1 MNKQHEPVI
10 ECFNPAGFELPL
22 SEEQI
27 HEITAT
33 VFRSEDKSFALIET
47 VYVDEDEIVRVNQQ
61 YLNRNYITDIIT
73 FSYNEADEPVEGTLY
88 MCAPRIAEQAAEL
101 EQDQTKEFARILIH
115 GVLHL
120 CGYEDTDA
128 ASRER
133 MTSLEDTYLKAT
145 GF

>member
-1 MNKQHEPVI
+1 MNKQDEPVI
-10 ECFNPAGFELPL
+10 ECFNPAGFDLPL
-22 SEEQI
+22 SEEMI
-27 HEITAT
+27 HNITSA
-33 VFRSEDKSFALIET
+33 VFHSEGKDYTLIEA
-47 VYVDEDEIVRVNQQ
+47 VYVDEDEIIRVNQQ

-120 CGYEDTDA
+120 CGYEDTDTA
-128 ASRER
+128 NRER
-133 MTSLEDTYLKAT
+133 MTSLEDTYLKET